1 MNRKTDF
8 IVLTVIS
15 CMRIQIYVSP
25 VFVNEFPE
33 NDEQVRMCYLAE
45 F

>member
-15 CMRIQIYVSP
+15 WEYKYVSP
-25 VFVNEFPE
+25 VFVNDFPE